1 MKPIADYEPWK
12 LTLIA
17 FCAGAALVLALVG
30 LLSLILRH

>member
-1 MKPIADYEPWK
+1 MRPIADYEPWK

-17 FCAGAALVLALVG
+17 SCAGAALVLALFG

>member
-12 LTLIA
+12 LTLSA